1 MRRYLIVMVKEPR
14 PGRVKTRL
22 GRDIGMVAAA
32 WWFRHQVAR
41 LLRQVDDPRWQV
53 VIAVSPDHAG
63 LKSRVWPA
71 HLPRVAQGPGDLG
84 DRMGRLLRGMPPGP
98 VCIIGADVPGITQAH
113 IARAFSALGRH
124 DAVFGPAM
132 DGGYWLVGLKR
143 AQAVPS
149 TLFQGVRWSTSDA
162 LSDTIKTLPGARI
175 AFVDCLRDVDTATD
189 LEPSPQSMLLKSGH
203 RF

>member
-14 PGRVKTRL
+14 PGRVKSRL

-41 LLRQVDDPRWQV
+41 LLREVDDPRWQV
-53 VIAVSPDHAG
+53 VLAVSPDHAG

-71 HLPRVAQGPGDLG
+71 HLPRVAQGAGDLG
-84 DRMGRLLRGMPPGP
+84 DRMGRLLRSMPPGP
-98 VCIIGADVPGITQAH
+98 VCIIGADIPGVTRAH
-113 IARAFSALGRH
+113 VVQSFSALGRN

-143 AQAVPS
+143 SRPVAPP
-149 TLFQGVRWSTSDA
+149 LFQGVRWSTADA
-162 LSDTIKTLPGARI
+162 LGDTIKTLPGARV
-175 AFVDCLRDVDTATD
+175 ALVERLRDVDTASD
-189 LEPSPQSMLLKSGH
+189 LEPS
-203 RF
+203 R

>member
-14 PGRVKTRL
+14 PGRVKSRL

-41 LLRQVDDPRWQV
+41 LLREVDDPRWQV
-53 VIAVSPDHAG
+53 VLAVSPDHAG

-71 HLPRVAQGPGDLG
+71 HLPRVAQGAGDLG
-84 DRMGRLLRGMPPGP
+84 DRMGRLLRSMPPGP
-98 VCIIGADVPGITQAH
+98 VCIIGADIPGVTRAH
-113 IARAFSALGRH
+113 VVQAFSALGRN

-143 AQAVPS
+143 SRPVAPK
-149 TLFQGVRWSTSDA
+149 LFQGVRWSTADA
-162 LSDTIKTLPGARI
+162 LGDTIKTLPGARV
-175 AFVDCLRDVDTATD
+175 ALVERLRDVDTASD
-189 LEPSPQSMLLKSGH
+189 LEPS
-203 RF
+203 R